1 MSAISD
7 TRTCPCNFNKAFVME
22 LSLVVIVVLCLF
34 FFLAGF
40 VDSVAGGGGLIST
53 PAMLLCGLPPHV
65 ALGTGKFAS
74 TLGSLTS
81 LWTFARNHLV
91 VLRIAPA
98 GFISAFIGGMA
109 GSALAMHV
117 DSALLGKLLIFLLP
131 VGMIISLFSGRLVS
145 EEGELPEKHLFTRV
159 VVMGFFIGSY
169 DGFFGPGTGSFFII
183 AQHLVLR
190 MGLVRASATAKVFN
204 LASNAGAFA
213 MFASGGVV
221 LYALGFPCAVAN
233 ILGNQLGTHLAIR
246 IGTRMVRNFLYVTL
260 SLLLVSLIYRFFLA

>member
-1 MSAISD
+1 MDISL
-7 TRTCPCNFNKAFVME
+7 AV
-22 LSLVVIVVLCLF
+22 LVVLCVF

-53 PAMLLCGLPPHV
+53 PALLLCGVPPHM

-98 GFISAFIGGMA
+98 GFISAFAGGMA
-109 GSALAMHV
+109 GSALALHI
-117 DSALLGKLLIFLLP
+117 DSALLGKLLVFLLP
-131 VGMIISLFSGRLVS
+131 VGMVISLFSGRLVS
-145 EEGELPEKHLFTRV
+145 TEGELPERHLWIRV
-159 VVMGFFIGSY
+159 ILMGFLIGGY

-183 AQHLVLR
+183 AQHLLLH

-213 MFASGGVV
+213 VFTSGGVT
-221 LYALGFPCAVAN
+221 LFSLGIPLAVAN
-233 ILGNQLGTHLAIR
+233 ILGNQLGTRLAIR

-260 SLLLVSLIYRFFLA
+260 SLLLSTRAYRFFLS

>member
-1 MSAISD
+1 MDISL
-7 TRTCPCNFNKAFVME
+7 AV
-22 LSLVVIVVLCLF
+22 LVLLCVF

-53 PAMLLCGLPPHV
+53 PALLLCGVPPHM

-98 GFISAFIGGMA
+98 GFISAFAGGMA
-109 GSALAMHV
+109 GSALALHI
-117 DSALLGKLLIFLLP
+117 DSALLGKLLVFLLP
-131 VGMIISLFSGRLVS
+131 VGMVISLFSGRLVS
-145 EEGELPEKHLFTRV
+145 TEGELPERHLWIRV
-159 VVMGFFIGSY
+159 ILMGFLIGGY

-183 AQHLVLR
+183 AQHLLLH

-213 MFASGGVV
+213 VFTSGGVT
-221 LYALGFPCAVAN
+221 LFSLGIPLAVAN
-233 ILGNQLGTHLAIR
+233 ILGNQLGTRLAIR

-260 SLLLVSLIYRFFLA
+260 SLLLSTLAYRFFLS

>member
-1 MSAISD
+1 MEISLAI
-7 TRTCPCNFNKAFVME
+7 
-22 LSLVVIVVLCLF
+22 LVILCVF

-53 PAMLLCGLPPHV
+53 PALLLCGVPPHM

-98 GFISAFIGGMA
+98 GFVSAFLGGMA
-109 GSALAMHV
+109 GSALAMHI
-117 DSALLGKLLIFLLP
+117 DSAMLGKLLVFLLP
-131 VGMIISLFSGRLVS
+131 VGMAISLFSGKLVS
-145 EEGELPEKHLFTRV
+145 AEGELPERYLWPRV
-159 VVMGFFIGSY
+159 ILMGFLIGSY

-183 AQHLVLR
+183 AQHLILH

-213 MFASGGVV
+213 VFASGGVT
-221 LYALGFPCAVAN
+221 LFSLGIPLAVAN
-233 ILGNQLGTHLAIR
+233 ILGNQLGTRMAIR

-260 SLLLVSLIYRFFLA
+260 SLLLSTLAYRFFFS

>member
-1 MSAISD
+1 MDISL
-7 TRTCPCNFNKAFVME
+7 AV
-22 LSLVVIVVLCLF
+22 LVVLCVF

-53 PAMLLCGLPPHV
+53 PALLLCGVPPHM

-91 VLRIAPA
+91 VLRIAPT
-98 GFISAFIGGMA
+98 GFISAFAGGMA
-109 GSALAMHV
+109 GSALALHI
-117 DSALLGKLLIFLLP
+117 DSALLGKLLVFLLP
-131 VGMIISLFSGRLVS
+131 VGMVISLFSGRLVS
-145 EEGELPEKHLFTRV
+145 TEGELPERHLWIRV
-159 VVMGFFIGSY
+159 ILMGFLIGGY

-183 AQHLVLR
+183 AQHLLLH

-213 MFASGGVV
+213 VFTSGGVT
-221 LYALGFPCAVAN
+221 LFSLGIPLAVAN
-233 ILGNQLGTHLAIR
+233 ILGNQLGTRLAIR

-260 SLLLVSLIYRFFLA
+260 SLLLSTLAYRFFLS

>member
-1 MSAISD
+1 
-7 TRTCPCNFNKAFVME
+7 ME
-22 LSLVVIVVLCLF
+22 TSLAVLLILCLF

-53 PAMLLCGLPPHV
+53 PAMLLCGIPPHA

-91 VLRIAPA
+91 VMRIAPA
-98 GFISAFIGGMA
+98 GFLSAFAGGMI
-109 GSALAMHV
+109 GSGLAMHV
-117 DSALLGKLLIFLLP
+117 PSDLLGKVLIFLLP
-131 VGMIISLFSGRLVS
+131 VGMVISLFSGRLVS
-145 EEGELPEKHLFTRV
+145 GEGDLPEKGLWTRV
-159 VVMGFFIGSY
+159 ILMGLLIGAY

-183 AQHLVLR
+183 AQHLLLR

-213 MFASGGVV
+213 VFAAGGVT
-221 LYALGFPCAVAN
+221 LFGLGVPLAVAN
-233 ILGNQLGTHLAIR
+233 ILGNQLGTRLAIR
-246 IGTRMVRNFLYVTL
+246 IGARMVRNFLYVTL
-260 SLLLVSLIYRFFLA
+260 SLLLSTLVYRFFFS

>member
-1 MSAISD
+1 
-7 TRTCPCNFNKAFVME
+7 ME
-22 LSLVVIVVLCLF
+22 LSLAILVILCVF

-53 PAMLLCGLPPHV
+53 PALLLCGVPPHM

-98 GFISAFIGGMA
+98 GFVSAFLGGMA
-109 GSALAMHV
+109 GSALAMHI
-117 DSALLGKLLIFLLP
+117 DSAMLGKLLVFLLP
-131 VGMIISLFSGRLVS
+131 VGMAISLFSGRLVS
-145 EEGELPEKHLFTRV
+145 TEGELPERHLWIRV
-159 VVMGFFIGSY
+159 ILMGFFIGGY

-183 AQHLVLR
+183 AQHIILH

-213 MFASGGVV
+213 VFASGGVT
-221 LYALGFPCAVAN
+221 LFSLGIPLAVAN
-233 ILGNQLGTHLAIR
+233 ILGNQLGTRLAIR

-260 SLLLVSLIYRFFLA
+260 SLLLSTLAYRFFLS

>member
-1 MSAISD
+1 MDISL
-7 TRTCPCNFNKAFVME
+7 AV
-22 LSLVVIVVLCLF
+22 LVVLCVF

-53 PAMLLCGLPPHV
+53 PALLLCGVPPHM

-98 GFISAFIGGMA
+98 GFISAFAGGMA
-109 GSALAMHV
+109 GSALALHI
-117 DSALLGKLLIFLLP
+117 DSALLGKLLVFLLP
-131 VGMIISLFSGRLVS
+131 VGMVISLFSGRLVS
-145 EEGELPEKHLFTRV
+145 TEGELPERHLWIRV
-159 VVMGFFIGSY
+159 ILMGFLIGGY

-183 AQHLVLR
+183 AQHLLLH

-213 MFASGGVV
+213 VFTSGGVT
-221 LYALGFPCAVAN
+221 LFRLGIPLAVAN
-233 ILGNQLGTHLAIR
+233 ILGNQLGTRLAIR

-260 SLLLVSLIYRFFLA
+260 SLLLSTLAYRFFLS

>member
-1 MSAISD
+1 MEISL
-7 TRTCPCNFNKAFVME
+7 AV
-22 LSLVVIVVLCLF
+22 LLVLCVF

-53 PAMLLCGLPPHV
+53 PALLLCGVPPHM

-98 GFISAFIGGMA
+98 GFVSAFLGGMA
-109 GSALAMHV
+109 GSALALHI
-117 DSALLGKLLIFLLP
+117 DSALLGKLLVFLLP
-131 VGMIISLFSGRLVS
+131 VGMAISLFSGKLVS
-145 EEGELPEKHLFTRV
+145 TEGELPGRHLWIRV
-159 VVMGFFIGSY
+159 ILMGFFIGGY

-183 AQHLVLR
+183 AQHLILR

-213 MFASGGVV
+213 VFASGGVT
-221 LYALGFPCAVAN
+221 LYKLGIPLAVAN
-233 ILGNQLGTHLAIR
+233 ILGNQLGTRLAIR

-260 SLLLVSLIYRFFLA
+260 SLFISTHAYRFFLS

>member
-1 MSAISD
+1 MEISL
-7 TRTCPCNFNKAFVME
+7 AV
-22 LSLVVIVVLCLF
+22 LLVLCVF

-53 PAMLLCGLPPHV
+53 PALLLCGVPPHM

-98 GFISAFIGGMA
+98 GFVSAFLGGMA
-109 GSALAMHV
+109 GSALALHI
-117 DSALLGKLLIFLLP
+117 DSALLGKLLVFLLP
-131 VGMIISLFSGRLVS
+131 VGMAISLFSGKLVS
-145 EEGELPEKHLFTRV
+145 TEGELPGRHLWIRV
-159 VVMGFFIGSY
+159 ILMGFFIGGY

-183 AQHLVLR
+183 AQHLILR

-213 MFASGGVV
+213 VFASGGVT
-221 LYALGFPCAVAN
+221 LYKLGIPLAVAN
-233 ILGNQLGTHLAIR
+233 ILGNQLGTRLAIR

-260 SLLLVSLIYRFFLA
+260 SLLLSTLAYRFFLS